1 MGRKRK
7 KLKSF
12 GGSSQRRKSRRS
24 AEEPPPITLTFREK
38 FVVIGLPISVVLAF
52 FVLVCYG
59 LVKRHRG
66 HVENEIERRIAK
78 WRVEH
83 QLTEE
88 EVESIREI
96 EIEFHGDGIS
106 ALLGT
111 EPSAEEKRLHKETI
125 DNLLKK

>member
-1 MGRKRK
+1 MSRKRHKLETISENVRKRK
-7 KLKSF
+7 
-12 GGSSQRRKSRRS
+12 SRGS
-24 AEEPPPITLTFREK
+24 AEKASPTTLTTREK
-38 FVVIGLPISVVLAF
+38 FVVIGSPIAVVMAM

-83 QLTEE
+83 QLTEK